1 MEIHRQPFLQEEL
14 KKRIMAGK
22 RGDLLPTA
30 AELAAEY
37 GVNIK
42 TVNKVLNQL
51 AASGLL
57 ERKRRTGTVIL
68 GNIGKMY
75 RVSGL
80 SKSYFPDSSILFCIR
95 SGVNCSKG
103 STRCSPIPA
112 TG

>member
-1 MEIHRQPFLQEEL
+1 MENRRQPFLQEEL

-42 TVNKVLNQL
+42 TVNKALNQL
-51 AASGLL
+51 AAAGLL

-68 GNIGKMY
+68 GNPQETPGRRI
-75 RVSGL
+75 VEVVFSGFVDPFL
-80 SKSYFPDSSILFCIR
+80 HPFWGELL
-95 SGVNCSKG
+95 KG
-103 STRCSPIPA
+103 IHEVPQ
-112 TG
+112 

>member
-68 GNIGKMY
+68 GNCVRTAGTQAAH
-75 RVSGL
+75 RNRDPRQL
-80 SKSYFPDSSILFCIR
+80 A
-95 SGVNCSKG
+95 
-103 STRCSPIPA
+103 RC